1 MTTIASRQ
9 APRGR
14 VISAQALRVVWL
26 LGIPGLVASAMVLAP
41 ASAWLGVSPTERWLG
56 EQPAVVWLSTFFV
69 TTTLLRY
76 WRRALPPA
84 WAWSE
89 REPSSTA
96 WTWASVVKIFAVVM
110 LSVCAALAFRALVL
124 SPFKVRTASMVPTL
138 APNDVVIVSKWGY
151 GPVGGRRLPQRGSL
165 ILLETPDPALR
176 ELDKH
181 LFKRVVGL
189 PGDSITVEQGIPSI
203 NGWRVPR
210 CSLGRASLGLR
221 NVDGPVAG
229 ELSVEWLGD
238 ATYLVLQGSAAEQPD
253 RVSYTVKP
261 NEVWVLGDN
270 RRSSSDSRTWF
281 GGKGGGAPLPNISGL
296 AGWVYRSDYAAFAA
310 RVERSEHL
318 TLPRAAE
325 HLIGRLESCLRAKP
339 KDTTPPAP
347 AAFES
352 RVGLAPQ

>member
-1 MTTIASRQ
+1 MTTIVSRQ

-26 LGIPGLVASAMVLAP
+26 LGVPCVLATAMVLAP
-41 ASAWLGVSPTERWLG
+41 ASAWLGASPTERWLG
-56 EQPAVVWLSTFFV
+56 EQPALTWLSTFFV
-69 TTTLLRY
+69 ATTLLRY

-89 REPSSTA
+89 REPSTA
-96 WTWASVVKIFAVVM
+96 GWTLPSVAKAFAVVM
-110 LSVCAALAFRALVL
+110 LSVCAALALRALVL

-138 APNDVVIVSKWGY
+138 APNDVVIVSKLGY

-176 ELDKH
+176 ELDTH

-189 PGDSITVEQGIPSI
+189 PGDLLTVEQGVPSI

-221 NVDGPVAG
+221 NVDAPAAG

-238 ATYLVLQGSAAEQPD
+238 ATYLVLQGAAAEQPD
-253 RVSYTVKP
+253 RASYTVRP

-281 GGKGGGAPLPNISGL
+281 GGKGGGAPLPNISGI
-296 AGWVYRSDYAAFAA
+296 ASWVYRSDYAAFAA

-318 TLPRAAE
+318 SLPRAAE
-325 HLIGRLESCLRAKP
+325 HLAGRLEACLRAKP
-339 KDTTPPAP
+339 TDTTPPSP
-347 AAFES
+347 KTPELPS
-352 RVGLAPQ
+352 GSAPQ